1 MNRQTKVLIAIV
13 AGIVVLVVLPSLLLT
28 AGIFIFAVGWDALLI
43 IFAVLTIVLFGV
55 WVAATYN
62 SLVRYR
68 NHCDEAW
75 SDVDAELRRRYDLIP
90 NLVTTIKGYIAH
102 EREVLERV
110 TIARNA
116 AAASQGSPSS
126 QARDENALVGALRQ
140 LLVVVESYPDLKAS
154 QSFLKLQREL
164 VNTEDRIQSARRFY
178 NSNVRDYNN
187 RVQAVPSN
195 LVAGAYGFKER
206 EFFEIESA
214 VERQRPVV
222 KM

>member
-1 MNRQTKVLIAIV
+1 M
-13 AGIVVLVVLPSLLLT
+13 
-28 AGIFIFAVGWDALLI
+28 
-43 IFAVLTIVLFGV
+43 
-55 WVAATYN
+55 
-62 SLVRYR
+62 
-68 NHCDEAW
+68 
-75 SDVDAELRRRYDLIP
+75 
-90 NLVTTIKGYIAH
+90 
-102 EREVLERV
+102 
-110 TIARNA
+110 
-116 AAASQGSPSS
+116 
-126 QARDENALVGALRQ
+126 GALRQ

-214 VERQRPVV
+214 VERQAPVV